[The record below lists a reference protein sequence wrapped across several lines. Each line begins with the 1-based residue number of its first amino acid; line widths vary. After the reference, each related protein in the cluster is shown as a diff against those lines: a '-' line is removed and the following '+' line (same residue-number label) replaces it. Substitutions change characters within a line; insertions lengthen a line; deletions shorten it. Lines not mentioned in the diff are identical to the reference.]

1 MSDMNVGRRTNTL
14 AIVGLI
20 LAFVF
25 PLVGAIIGHV
35 ALGQIKKSGEEGR
48 GLALGAVIVGWVFT
62 GVGILAVF
70 LTVIPMAVVGGM
82 Y

>member
-62 GVGILAVF
+62 GVGVLAVF
-70 LTVIPMAVVGGM
+70 LTIIPMAVVGGM